1 MGVVKSKKTNTSTD
15 TPTSDSLN
23 TKGIGAATT
32 IMGAVGTPSDPSVPV
47 KQNPELAK
55 WQSDA
60 MWTQPTWLTNLPSRP
75 TKSVDK
81 NYEEYL
87 QNSLRWRYM
96 RLEGDFRTALNN
108 FYGQH
113 YFDNVTALRV
123 VDFLQSAKMTLEQA
137 EFDTLGAKNLLDMID
152 QYMVWLYPTHVAF
165 PQADALLSELKAQ
178 NHPMALYLESQI
190 AKSGGNDLD
199 IIRATLDKVRD
210 TLNQENQ
217 MGQLNRGLQIERLK
231 LLMRWGQAFLLLL
244 LAILPLIVK
253 SDVKIFDGTA
263 LGKIMPDMQ
272 PWFSI
277 LTVGVIG
284 ATGAF
289 LSGLMQ
295 VRRTKITLDDFKENV
310 VQFKLRPLVGA
321 IFAVIIA
328 ALLSWD
334 LIAGIDI
341 TNAGVYVLIA
351 FLCGFSE
358 RFFLDLLKIDEDG
371 NSTREAGTS
380 IVPTNAK
387 VITPS

>member
-1 MGVVKSKKTNTSTD
+1 MGVVKSKKTDTSTD
-15 TPTSDSLN
+15 RPQGDDLN
-23 TKGIGAATT
+23 TKGIGAMTT
-32 IMGAVGTPSDPSVPV
+32 IVGNTTNPSVPV
-47 KQNPELAK
+47 KENRELAK
-55 WQSDA
+55 WQDDA
-60 MWTQPTWLTNLPSRP
+60 MWLQPIWLTNLPTRP

-108 FYGQH
+108 FYGTH
-113 YFDNVTALRV
+113 TFDNVTAMRV
-123 VDFLQSAKMTLEQA
+123 VDFLQSAKMTLEQPS
-137 EFDTLGAKNLLDMID
+137 FDTLGAKNLLDMID
-152 QYMVWLYPTHVAF
+152 QYMVWLYPPHVAF
-165 PQADALLSELKAQ
+165 SQADALLSDLKAQ
-178 NHPMALYLESQI
+178 NHPLSLYLESQL
-190 AKSGGNDLD
+190 AKSGGTDLD
-199 IIRATLDKVRD
+199 LIRAAMDKVRD

-231 LLMRWGQAFLLLL
+231 LLMRWGQVFLIILCI
-244 LAILPLIVK
+244 ILPLIVK
-253 SDVKIFDGTA
+253 SDVKIFDSTA
-263 LGKIMPDMQ
+263 LGKLMPDIQ

-295 VRRTKITLDDFKENV
+295 VRRSKITLDEFRENV

-358 RFFLDLLKIDEDG
+358 RFFLGLLKIDEDG
-371 NSTREAGTS
+371 NSTREAGTP
-380 IVPTNAK
+380 IVAANAK
-387 VITPS
+387 VITPN

>member
-15 TPTSDSLN
+15 TPQGDNLN
-23 TKGIGAATT
+23 TKGIGAMTT
-32 IMGAVGTPSDPSVPV
+32 IVGSTTDPSVPV
-47 KQNPELAK
+47 KENPELAK
-55 WQSDA
+55 WQDDA
-60 MWTQPTWLTNLPSRP
+60 MWPQPVWLANLPARP

-81 NYEEYL
+81 SYEEYL

-108 FYGQH
+108 FYGTH
-113 YFDNVTALRV
+113 TFDIVTALRV

-152 QYMVWLYPTHVAF
+152 QYMVWLYPPHVAF
-165 PQADALLSELKAQ
+165 PQANALLSDLKAQ
-178 NHPMALYLESQI
+178 NHPLTQFFENEITRSN
-190 AKSGGNDLD
+190 GDNLD
-199 IIRATLDKVRD
+199 IIRAALDKVRD

-231 LLMRWGQAFLLLL
+231 LLMRWGQVFLIILLV
-244 LAILPLIVK
+244 ILPLIVK
-253 SDVKIFDGTA
+253 SDVKIFDSTA
-263 LGKIMPDMQ
+263 LGKLMPDIQ

-295 VRRTKITLDDFKENV
+295 VRRSKITLDEFKENV

-358 RFFLDLLKIDEDG
+358 RFFLGLLQLDEDG
-371 NSTREAGTS
+371 NSTREAGTP
-380 IVPTNAK
+380 IVAANAK
-387 VITPS
+387 VITPN

>member
-1 MGVVKSKKTNTSTD
+1 MGVVKSKKTNTTTD
-15 TPTSDSLN
+15 TPPSDSLN
-23 TKGIGAATT
+23 SKGIGAATG
-32 IMGAVGTPSDPSVPV
+32 IMSAVGGTPTPSVSV
-47 KQNPELAK
+47 KENPDLAK
-55 WQSDA
+55 WKEDA
-60 MWTQPTWLTNLPSRP
+60 MWSQPAWLANLPARP

-108 FYGQH
+108 FYGQP

-152 QYMVWLYPTHVAF
+152 QYMVWLYPAHVAF
-165 PQADALLSELKAQ
+165 PQADALLSDLKAQ
-178 NHPMALYLESQI
+178 NHPLALYLESQI
-190 AKSGGNDLD
+190 AKSGGTDLD

-217 MGQLNRGLQIERLK
+217 MGQLNKGLQIERLK
-231 LLMRWGQAFLLLL
+231 LLMRWGRIFLILL
-244 LAILPLIVK
+244 LAILPMIVK

-263 LGKIMPDMQ
+263 LGKLMPDIQ

-277 LTVGVIG
+277 LTVGIIG

-295 VRRTKITLDDFKENV
+295 VRRSKVTLDEFRENV

-358 RFFLDLLKIDEDG
+358 RFFLGLLQLDEDG
-371 NSTREAGTS
+371 NSTREAGTP
-380 IVPTNAK
+380 IVAANAK
-387 VITPS
+387 VITPN